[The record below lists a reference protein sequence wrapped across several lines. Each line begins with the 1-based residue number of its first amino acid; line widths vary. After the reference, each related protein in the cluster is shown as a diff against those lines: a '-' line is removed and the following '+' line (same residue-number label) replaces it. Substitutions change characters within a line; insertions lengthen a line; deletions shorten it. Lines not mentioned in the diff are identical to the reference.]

1 MHLKNRD
8 KQLIVDTLKLEI
20 PELQALY
27 LFGSQNDGT
36 ASMQSDVDIAYLSKS
51 VLTSVERWELSNKLA
66 SLLSINVD
74 LIELSQTNTIFRY
87 QILSTAERI
96 YGEGYE
102 VESFETLAYSF
113 YLRFQE
119 ERKPIVDAIMK
130 NRSVFG
136 KSMPDVVLNKIQTIE
151 RCLKRIREEYVGSED
166 IFEKNHTKQ
175 DSVILNLERASQ
187 ASIDIATHI
196 IKTKS
201 LGLPNTSRELFVC
214 F

>member
-1 MHLKNRD
+1 VHLKNRE
-8 KQLIVDTLKLEI
+8 KQLIVNTLKQNI

-36 ASMQSDVDIAYLSKS
+36 ASSKSDVDIAYLSTVS
-51 VLTSVERWELSNKLA
+51 LSSLERWEIAEKLA
-66 SLLSINVD
+66 SLLSLDVD
-74 LIELSQTNTIFRY
+74 LITLSQTNTIFRY

-119 ERKPIVDAIMK
+119 ERKPIVDAIME

-136 KSMPDVVLNKIQTIE
+136 KT
-151 RCLKRIREEYVGSED
+151 Y
-166 IFEKNHTKQ
+166 
-175 DSVILNLERASQ
+175 A
-187 ASIDIATHI
+187 
-196 IKTKS
+196 
-201 LGLPNTSRELFVC
+201 
-214 F
+214 

>member
-1 MHLKNRD
+1 VHLKNKD
-8 KQLIVDTLKLEI
+8 KEIIMDTLKSEI

-36 ASMQSDVDIAYLSKS
+36 ASSKSDVDIAYLSTVS
-51 VLTSVERWELSNKLA
+51 LSSLERWEIAEKLA
-66 SLLSINVD
+66 SLLSLDVD
-74 LIELSQTNTIFRY
+74 LITLSQTNTIFRY

-119 ERKPIVDAIMK
+119 ERKPIVDAIIE

-136 KSMPDVVLNKIQTIE
+136 KK
-151 RCLKRIREEYVGSED
+151 Y
-166 IFEKNHTKQ
+166 
-175 DSVILNLERASQ
+175 A
-187 ASIDIATHI
+187 
-196 IKTKS
+196 
-201 LGLPNTSRELFVC
+201 
-214 F
+214 

>member
-1 MHLKNRD
+1 MHLKDRQ
-8 KQLIVDTLKLEI
+8 KQLIIDTLKSEI
-20 PELQALY
+20 PELQSLY

-36 ASMQSDVDIAYLSKS
+36 ASFKSDIDIAYLSEILLS
-51 VLTSVERWELSNKLA
+51 SVERWELSNKLA
-66 SLLSINVD
+66 SLLSLDVD

-119 ERKPIVDAIMK
+119 ERKPIVDAIIE

-136 KSMPDVVLNKIQTIE
+136 KK
-151 RCLKRIREEYVGSED
+151 Y
-166 IFEKNHTKQ
+166 
-175 DSVILNLERASQ
+175 A
-187 ASIDIATHI
+187 
-196 IKTKS
+196 
-201 LGLPNTSRELFVC
+201 
-214 F
+214 